1 MFDIQKG
8 KLKMNNRLL
17 YKDKKP
23 NGGVYKRVGNNQSMY
38 CHVVFS
44 HFYVVVVGVINQRRF
59 VINIHSHVC
68 TFTQNFH
75 GGGGGDYLEF
85 LI

>member
-1 MFDIQKG
+1 
-8 KLKMNNRLL
+8 MNNRLL
-17 YKDKKP
+17 YKDKKSR
-23 NGGVYKRVGNNQSMY
+23 YNNQSMY

-44 HFYVVVVGVINQRRF
+44 HFYVVVVGVIDQRQF

-75 GGGGGDYLEF
+75 DGGRLFGIPD
-85 LI
+85 LILLLSSI